1 MATVELT
8 MDNFESIVDDNDIVF
23 IDFWTDWCGPC
34 KTFGPIFEKASDAH
48 SDILFAKC
56 NTEEERDLAAQFGI
70 RSIPT
75 LAIIREKILLFS
87 QGGALPASVLDDI
100 IEKIRELDME
110 EVRTQ
115 IAEQEAG
122 GSGK

>member
-87 QGGALPASVLDDI
+87 QGRALPASVLDDI

>member
-34 KTFGPIFEKASDAH
+34 KTFGPIFEKASDTH

-100 IEKIRELDME
+100 IVKIRDLDME

-115 IAEQEAG
+115 IAEHEAG
-122 GSGK
+122 GNGK

>member
-34 KTFGPIFEKASDAH
+34 KTFGPIFEKASDTH

-100 IEKIRELDME
+100 IVKIRDLDMD

-122 GSGK
+122 GGGK

>member
-8 MDNFESIVDDNDIVF
+8 MDNFESIVDDNEIVF

-48 SDILFAKC
+48 ADILFAKC

-100 IEKIRELDME
+100 IVKIRDLDME

-122 GSGK
+122 GTGK